1 MIAPKNEI
9 PSAAM
14 RERTIGELRR
24 YISKSE
30 LAALTGL
37 SPATIHRYK
46 DAGQISFHQPGGKGA
61 RILFPVDAV
70 EMAIGLAKG
79 RSQTDAHCTDPLERA
94 SIETKLPGPRP
105 RWLNPTNT
113 KPQR

>member
-46 DAGQISFHQPGGKGA
+46 DAGQLASCFLSTPLKWRSVSPKVEA
-61 RILFPVDAV
+61 RPTRIALT
-70 EMAIGLAKG
+70 
-79 RSQTDAHCTDPLERA
+79 RSSARQ
-94 SIETKLPGPRP
+94 
-105 RWLNPTNT
+105 
-113 KPQR
+113 